1 MQHKNSFRNGDPNNA
16 IVHHILDSN
25 HSVNINNA
33 EIVYKENNTNKRKII
48 ESILIQ
54 SFDNFNNQKCNFN
67 CDVFTKQILINNS
80 PNIRK
85 LFKDFNSITHN
96 SSSVT

>member
-1 MQHKNSFRNGDPNNA
+1 MQHRNSFRNGDPNNA
-16 IVHHILDSN
+16 IVQHILSSN

-33 EIVYKENNTNKRKII
+33 EIVHKENNTNKRKII

-54 SFDNFNNQKCNFN
+54 TLDNFNNQKCNFN
-67 CDVFTKQILINNS
+67 CDIFTKQILIDNN

-85 LFKDFNSITHN
+85 LLNNFNVITHN